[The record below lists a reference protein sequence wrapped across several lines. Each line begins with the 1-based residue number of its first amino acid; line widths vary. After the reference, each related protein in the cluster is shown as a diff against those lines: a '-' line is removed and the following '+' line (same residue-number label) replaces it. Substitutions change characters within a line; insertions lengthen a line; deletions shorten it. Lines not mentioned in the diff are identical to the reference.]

1 MNIWTFFWILLLLS
15 ASLLKSYAQSNAVAN
30 KAILMK
36 ELEKRNIAY
45 EDLEARLIEEGFD
58 VANLDLNTL
67 SSEEQQRIQNII
79 AELSLESPEISQPAI
94 EEKEPITNEPISIS
108 DPEPA
113 TASKGASRSQ
123 KEIIYGQSLFRNDII
138 TIVKNSNQLKA
149 PESYVLGQGDQ
160 IVISIWGPSQLEKSF
175 TIQEDGYI
183 KVLDGRVR
191 VFLKGLTLA
200 QARSKLRQLLSASYS
215 FGPGEFDLAVNYAR
229 TVWVT
234 ILGEALR
241 RPGAYTL
248 SGFNTAFNALSLVG
262 GPSDIGSLRN
272 ILVQKSDGQ
281 KLELDVYAFMT
292 DPSVQNDFYLNDNDI
307 ILIPVSEKIV
317 EIQGA
322 VRRPLK
328 YELKDGEML
337 SALLRF
343 AGGFADNAYMD
354 KIQVVRYE
362 ANKQRIIDIN
372 LTEYMAEGRDFELRN
387 GDEIIVS
394 EIEKSFDNYGSVTGE
409 VYQPGQYERTNNM
422 RISDIVSMAGLTP
435 RSNTSLIYLI
445 RTNPDNTKALLKL
458 DFDRIKSNLGDKDNL
473 LLADGDKIE
482 IWSKDRFTDE
492 SVISDSGAV

>member
-1 MNIWTFFWILLLLS
+1 
-15 ASLLKSYAQSNAVAN
+15 
-30 KAILMK
+30 
-36 ELEKRNIAY
+36 
-45 EDLEARLIEEGFD
+45 
-58 VANLDLNTL
+58 
-67 SSEEQQRIQNII
+67 
-79 AELSLESPEISQPAI
+79 
-94 EEKEPITNEPISIS
+94 
-108 DPEPA
+108 
-113 TASKGASRSQ
+113 
-123 KEIIYGQSLFRNDII
+123 
-138 TIVKNSNQLKA
+138 
-149 PESYVLGQGDQ
+149 
-160 IVISIWGPSQLEKSF
+160 
-175 TIQEDGYI
+175 
-183 KVLDGRVR
+183 
-191 VFLKGLTLA
+191 
-200 QARSKLRQLLSASYS
+200 
-215 FGPGEFDLAVNYAR
+215 
-229 TVWVT
+229 
-234 ILGEALR
+234 LGEALR

-394 EIEKSFDNYGSVTGE
+394 EIEKSFDNYVSVTGE